1 MCDCKSKDYAK
12 LQQAS
17 YDIQNNKILYGTS
30 NQIGS
35 LGVSDGTTNKKC
47 NVFDAMVYKKPCSA
61 FIGTAGGN
69 PCKKQNSNSNQNS
82 NQNSNSNPLNI
93 ENFENK
99 KHNGYDITMIINIVL
114 IFLLIIILIKLFY
127 TTL

>member
-1 MCDCKSKDYAK
+1 MCDCKIKDYAR

-35 LGVSDGTTNKKC
+35 LGVSDGTTNEKC
-47 NVFDAMVYKKPCSA
+47 NVFDDMVYKKPCSA

-69 PCKKQNSNSNQNS
+69 PCTKTQNQPQIQNVS
-82 NQNSNSNPLNI
+82 SK
-93 ENFENK
+93 EHFENK
-99 KHNGYDITMIINIVL
+99 KHNGYNITMIINIIL
-114 IFLLIIILIKLFY
+114 IFLLIIILTKLFY
-127 TTL
+127 VTL